1 MFSRPFSLTLKL
13 CALLVLPV
21 LIAAGA
27 LLSGPAG
34 FGPGEPQSA
43 EAATFNEIKKLLASD
58 AQDFDRA
65 GFSVAVSGHTAVVGA
80 QFEDAGG
87 STTPARPMS
96 SSVTRAARTAGA
108 R

>member
-1 MFSRPFSLTLKL
+1 MFSRMVPSTLKV

-21 LIAAGA
+21 LIAAAA

-34 FGPGEPQSA
+34 FRPKPHSA

>member
-27 LLSGPAG
+27 LLFGPAG
-34 FGPGEPQSA
+34 LRHEPQSA

-96 SSVTRAARTAGA
+96 SSVTRAARTTGA
-108 R
+108 K